1 MDKAIAI
8 FGNAIL
14 MMLSYTFY
22 ARHAMCGDIKGCSL
36 WIAPM
41 ALFFTAIVMITVFA
55 IRDNRKSKGN
65 K

>member
-14 MMLSYTFY
+14 MMVSYTFY
-22 ARHAMCGDIKGCSL
+22 ARHAMCGDIKGCSM
-36 WIAPM
+36 WVAPM
-41 ALFFTAIVMITVFA
+41 ALFFTAIVMIMVFA
-55 IRDNRKSKGN
+55 IRDKKGN